1 MANLKAY
8 LESGIIEKYCLG
20 LATPEEIDALE
31 SFSRSCPEFVDKL
44 ALNQQLFEQ
53 FVSTF
58 QRRAPKGSK
67 QKIIARI
74 KQAQLKKASLNDQ
87 ERLSTFVP
95 IHSHSDIESW
105 QQLIAPIQPKT
116 DFENIYI
123 HPLYADSQKQLSIVW
138 VKELIPEEIHP
149 ELEESFL
156 ILEGTAICTIDGVDH
171 FLENGSFMKM
181 PPLGHH
187 KISVTSKTPAKALLS
202 KVRIA

>member
-20 LATPEEIDALE
+20 LATPEEINTLE
-31 SFSRSCPEFVDKL
+31 SYSRECPEFAVKL
-44 ALNQQLFEQ
+44 ALNQRIFEQ
-53 FVSTF
+53 FVSSLER
-58 QRRAPKGSK
+58 QAPKGSK

-74 KQAQLKKASLNDQ
+74 KQTQLHKATLNEH
-87 ERLSTFVP
+87 ERLTDFLP
-95 IHSHSDIESW
+95 IHTYSDLESW

-116 DFENIYI
+116 DFDNIYT

-138 VKELIPEEIHP
+138 VKELVPEETHP
-149 ELEESFL
+149 DLEESFL

-171 FLENGSFMKM
+171 YLEKGSFMQM
-181 PPLGHH
+181 PTVGQH
-187 KISVTSKTPAKALLS
+187 KIKVTSKTPAKALLS